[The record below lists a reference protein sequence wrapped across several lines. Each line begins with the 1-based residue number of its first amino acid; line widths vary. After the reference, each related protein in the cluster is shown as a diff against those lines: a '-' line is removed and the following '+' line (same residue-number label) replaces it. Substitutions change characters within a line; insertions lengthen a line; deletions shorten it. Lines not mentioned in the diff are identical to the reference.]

1 MAKIIFGNKFIST
14 SSAISGPSWVCY
26 ALMLR
31 VSGCVCWC
39 VWPLG
44 QALKLLWLWLWHTSR
59 QSYKE
64 GGRGR
69 GRLAAMFTFSGSLCE
84 ACENNICNFKH
95 LRRVASC
102 LVIFQH
108 HQYTHTCTCISV
120 CACACLSIFGCLALM
135 TIFISIHYFLSL
147 SLLLLLLLVITLVAT
162 LWLFIN

>member
-14 SSAISGPSWVCY
+14 SRAISGPSWVCY

-31 VSGCVCWC
+31 VCVCGPWGKHSSCSGCDCGIL
-39 VWPLG
+39 LG
-44 QALKLLWLWLWHTSR
+44 GASKRERDGERKRESCGNVYL
-59 QSYKE
+59 
-64 GGRGR
+64 
-69 GRLAAMFTFSGSLCE
+69 FGSLCE

-108 HQYTHTCTCISV
+108 HQYTHMYLHICLCMCV
-120 CACACLSIFGCLALM
+120 CACLSIFGCLALM

-147 SLLLLLLLVITLVAT
+147 LLLLLLVITLVAT